1 MTAATFHKGK
11 QICTQCTDHC
21 KHCQTEHALP
31 ANHPHLAAHWLPC
44 PTHPDPEFLRNQQAM
59 HQKPVYD
66 HGYAFHL
73 DTFTNA
79 LQELAQH
86 GISPEDAGVSHNAF
100 EPEYGVLIASVW
112 SNDHWIPAA
121 IVGPDQLHHALTAA
135 GIIPPGLYKP
145 EPTQMEKYIADF
157 MGENAQNEIT
167 TAAWRP
173 PSEPNP
179 PHPEATR
186 HDR

>member
-86 GISPEDAGVSHNAF
+86 GIYIRGRRSIPQRLRTRVRSPHRQRLVQRPLDSRRRRR
-100 EPEYGVLIASVW
+100 PR
-112 SNDHWIPAA
+112 
-121 IVGPDQLHHALTAA
+121 PDHHALTAA